1 MEHQQPDNSA
11 GLGRRRFIV
20 GSAAGAA
27 IAWSVPSITTID
39 AAAAGT
45 KATPQH
51 FAGGDAFDLAING
64 STLSN
69 YVRTVTLTSGTTTNP
84 VNPGDLWIGVIAFD
98 VRETVNGL
106 PATGTNVAT
115 WGPIDRNS
123 GTSVSPA
130 VKEDYSV
137 RAWVVARVLTAS
149 DITSGVHQV
158 TFTSN
163 NAAIDRGS
171 LRAAALVYRDPLGGQ
186 MTLPTGTTDS
196 GFGPPNSSAGGPIN
210 ATFPAIAPAP
220 TSPNQVLSIGVARG
234 YGGWNALEPDIS
246 WLSGPGA
253 HRINFNGHNP
263 STGHATGGSLTTVN
277 DHGGR
282 AIWISEQADS
292 DGSAAAGTWYKQ
304 PDRSVFGNPKT
315 ENWVTFS
322 LALEA

>member
-51 FAGGDAFDLAING
+51 FADGNSTVIDFDSKITG
-64 STLSN
+64 T
-69 YVRTVTLTSGTTTNP
+69 YTRTVTLVSGSAGKP
-84 VNPGDLWIGVIAFD
+84 VEVGDLWIGVIAFD
-98 VRETVNGL
+98 VREPIHGL
-106 PATGTNVAT
+106 PAPGPGVAV
-115 WGPIDRNS
+115 WGPVDRNN
-123 GTSVSPA
+123 GTSVWPN
-130 VKEDYSV
+130 VKEAYSI
-137 RAWVVARVLTAS
+137 RAYVVARVLTSA
-149 DITSGVHQV
+149 DISSGVHQA
-158 TFTSN
+158 TFSSDN
-163 NAAIDRGS
+163 VDVDRGS
-171 LRAAALVYRDPLGGQ
+171 MRAAAVVYRDPLGGQ
-186 MTLPTGTTDS
+186 MALPRAVTNS
-196 GFGPPNSSAGGPIN
+196 GFGPPNTATGGPIN
-210 ATFPAIAPAP
+210 ATFPAITPAP

-246 WLSGPGA
+246 WLSGPGTN
-253 HRINFNGHNP
+253 RINFND
-263 STGHATGGSLTTVN
+263 T
-277 DHGGR
+277 DHGDR